1 MSFWHSGTLLHAAG
15 QPNKRKK
22 KTMKMMIKGAV
33 ALAAI
38 VSVASAAS
46 AQIKLFDGV
55 VRSYGEV
62 TESGGQ
68 VTGVGTWE
76 GFTFFP
82 QGVGHNYLTEIDFST
97 STFNVRAM
105 TPFTQGTATLP
116 IYLSGS
122 FLTTTNNVSGNNF
135 TFNGNIEFTSGDWFA
150 DLASQLGNP
159 SAQSI
164 NATFTTGG
172 VLGAGG
178 VQSYVLTAGV
188 PEPAE
193 WAAMGMLASGLGGL
207 VVRARRRRNA

>member
-1 MSFWHSGTLLHAAG
+1 M
-15 QPNKRKK
+15 
-22 KTMKMMIKGAV
+22 TMKMMIKGAV

-46 AQIKLFDGV
+46 AQMKLFDGV
-55 VRSYGEV
+55 VHSYGTV
-62 TESGGQ
+62 TQSGGQ
-68 VTGVGTWE
+68 VTGLGTWE

-82 QGVGHNYLTEIDFST
+82 QGIGHNYLTEIDFAT
-97 STFNVRAM
+97 NTFNVRAM
-105 TPFTQGTATLP
+105 TPFTQGSPTLP
-116 IYLSGS
+116 VYLSGT
-122 FLTTTNNVSGNNF
+122 FVPTTNTVNGSNF
-135 TFNGNIEFTSGDWFA
+135 TFNGSVVFTSGDWFTE
-150 DLASQLGNP
+150 LATQLGNA

-164 NATFTTGG
+164 DARFTTGG

-193 WAAMGMLASGLGGL
+193 WAAMGMLATGLGGL

>member
-1 MSFWHSGTLLHAAG
+1 
-15 QPNKRKK
+15 
-22 KTMKMMIKGAV
+22 MKMMIKGAV

-55 VRSYGEV
+55 VHSYGTV
-62 TESGGQ
+62 TTSGGQ
-68 VTGVGTWE
+68 VTGLGTWE

-82 QGVGHNYLTEIDFST
+82 QGTGQNYLTEIDFNT
-97 STFNVRAM
+97 STFNVRQM
-105 TPFTQGTATLP
+105 TQFTQGTASLP
-116 IYLSGS
+116 IYLGGS
-122 FLTTTNNVSGNNF
+122 FVTTTNSVTGNNF
-135 TFNGNIEFTSGDWFA
+135 VFNGNVVFTSGDWFA
-150 DLASQLGNP
+150 DLASQLGTP

-172 VLGAGG
+172 VVGAGG